1 VHLSLT
7 LVRMSAS
14 ASRYIYSHLSFEFC
28 GHLLSVLRRAAC
40 CCVLLFRCFMLFV
53 IALIASTDWACF
65 VVKLTQDAV
74 PRSAMRHVAS
84 FSL

>member
-1 VHLSLT
+1 
-7 LVRMSAS
+7 
-14 ASRYIYSHLSFEFC
+14 
-28 GHLLSVLRRAAC
+28 
-40 CCVLLFRCFMLFV
+40 MLFV